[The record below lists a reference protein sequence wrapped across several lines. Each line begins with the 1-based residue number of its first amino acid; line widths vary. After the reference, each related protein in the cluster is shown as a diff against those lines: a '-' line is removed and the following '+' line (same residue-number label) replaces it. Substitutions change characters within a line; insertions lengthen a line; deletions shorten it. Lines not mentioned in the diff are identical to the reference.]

1 MTIFR
6 LKQQRCFYEFFYIS
20 SIHGFVNFVQ
30 QDNTNILALQP
41 IVSIV
46 LRHIGL
52 FLTNMVVSAMSG
64 TLDNQIMFGTLTV
77 VVRVLGVLQENTRTL
92 WAPKIAQFV
101 LLRSLLS
108 LQNQNAQHAQ
118 LANLGTVQASRHA
131 LTVL

>member
-1 MTIFR
+1 M
-6 LKQQRCFYEFFYIS
+6 LVNASDNIS
-20 SIHGFVNFVQ
+20 KVTPIHGFVNFVQ

-92 WAPKIAQFV
+92 LDQW
-101 LLRSLLS
+101 
-108 LQNQNAQHAQ
+108 
-118 LANLGTVQASRHA
+118 HA
-131 LTVL
+131 LIVKHQ